1 MIIEVKIDDVY
12 IPTFGGN
19 DKLPDDEKLKV
30 KHRFL
35 LPGERKKYIYTKP
48 MQIDKISGKLDSS
61 VEYVQDEE
69 GITKAIVTGFE
80 NFKIKIDKKEVEIK
94 TALDMYNHNVP
105 TSLVREIEVAMLL
118 ASPEVDKDFL

>member
-1 MIIEVKIDDVY
+1 MIIEVKNEDVF

-19 DKLPDDEKLKV
+19 DKLPDGEQIKV

-69 GITKAIVTGFE
+69 GITKAIVTGLE
-80 NFKIKIDKKEVEIK
+80 NFKIKVGKKEVEIK
-94 TALDMYNHNVP
+94 TALDMYNNNVP
-105 TSLVREIEVAMLL
+105 TSLVREIEVNMLL

>member
-1 MIIEVKIDDVY
+1 MVIEVKNEDVFY
-12 IPTFGGN
+12 PTYGGN
-19 DKLPDDEKLKV
+19 DKLPDSEKIKV

-80 NFKIKIDKKEVEIK
+80 NFKIKVGKKEVEIK
-94 TALDMYNHNVP
+94 TALDMYNNNVP
-105 TSLVREIEVAMLL
+105 TSLVREIEVNMLL